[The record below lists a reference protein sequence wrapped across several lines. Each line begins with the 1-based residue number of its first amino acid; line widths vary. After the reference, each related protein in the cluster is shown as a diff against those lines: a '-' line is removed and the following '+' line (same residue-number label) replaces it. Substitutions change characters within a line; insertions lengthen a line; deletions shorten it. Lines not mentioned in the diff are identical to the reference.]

1 MAKDNDAAMI
11 AEEPYWRRDPVTGQE
26 KLFFRKRHD
35 TIRSP
40 RLQAYDRCMADQ
52 LRGHRYRG
60 HGAAMDETA
69 VREALRQSARYCQ
82 THDTVTSGGIKN
94 A

>member
-1 MAKDNDAAMI
+1 MAKFNEAAFI
-11 AEEPYWRRDPVTGQE
+11 DEEPYLRRDPVTGQE

-35 TIRSP
+35 TIHSP

-60 HGAAMDETA
+60 HGAAADEAA
-69 VREALRQSARYCQ
+69 VREALRQAAQYC
-82 THDTVTSGGIKN
+82 HAHGTVTSKGGE
-94 A
+94 